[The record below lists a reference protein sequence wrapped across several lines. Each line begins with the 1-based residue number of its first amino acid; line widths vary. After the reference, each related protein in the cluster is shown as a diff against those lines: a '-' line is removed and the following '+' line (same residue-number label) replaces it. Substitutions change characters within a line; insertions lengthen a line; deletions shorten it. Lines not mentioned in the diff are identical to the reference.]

1 MCSSDLGGE
10 AMEQGGDAGRGK
22 FIFDAGGCASC
33 HMTPGQDDRTKL
45 GGGLELKS
53 PFGSFFAPNI
63 SPHPVDGIGRWKVA
77 DLINA
82 MQAGVSPS
90 GEHYFPAFPYT
101 TYAHARAEDIR
112 DLMFYLRTLPQ
123 VSGKAKPHTI
133 GFPFNVRRSLGIW
146 KLVNLDRSQIVDDA
160 SKPADWNRGR
170 YLVEALGH
178 CAECHSSRDF
188 MGGVIERYRYAGGRE
203 MGDDNGWVPNIT
215 QAKGGIA
222 SWSLKD
228 ISYMLKEGDTP
239 DGDSVGGDM
248 KKVVKNM
255 AELPDADRDAIAV
268 YVKSLP
274 ARESPPKPA
283 KK

>member
-1 MCSSDLGGE
+1 
-10 AMEQGGDAGRGK
+10 
-22 FIFDAGGCASC
+22 
-33 HMTPGQDDRTKL
+33 
-45 GGGLELKS
+45 
-53 PFGSFFAPNI
+53 
-63 SPHPVDGIGRWKVA
+63 
-77 DLINA
+77 
-82 MQAGVSPS
+82 
-90 GEHYFPAFPYT
+90 
-101 TYAHARAEDIR
+101 
-112 DLMFYLRTLPQ
+112 
-123 VSGKAKPHTI
+123 
-133 GFPFNVRRSLGIW
+133 
-146 KLVNLDRSQIVDDA
+146 
-160 SKPADWNRGR
+160 
-170 YLVEALGH
+170 
-178 CAECHSSRDF
+178 